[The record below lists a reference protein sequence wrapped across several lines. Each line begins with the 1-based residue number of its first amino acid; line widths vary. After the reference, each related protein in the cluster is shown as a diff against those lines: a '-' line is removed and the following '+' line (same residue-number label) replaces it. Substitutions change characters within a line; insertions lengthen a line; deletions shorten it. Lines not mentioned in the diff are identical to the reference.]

1 MAVCSY
7 YLESHAVY
15 FIKFQLIFP
24 EKKGIILIPKGAIA
38 GKDMN
43 KALHVLVYF
52 FLIIAGVGLWL
63 EIELNA
69 MRTLLTDRNRMQED
83 YLVKIAA
90 TIEKVEPNK
99 DVQAEIRK
107 DVSSVEAKLVDNPEM
122 ENVLENYN
130 YYLEQANLETFKW
143 NDDKTRNQLRMVY
156 VLDAEG
162 KPMMDGD
169 RPKMT
174 GHGTEDELLSMLFEA
189 SKSMQTKLNTTRNEL
204 AELRKKLEQQINELN
219 RLKPEARQDK
229 VTIVE
234 RDAKIAKLE
243 AEKADLENQIVKIKA
258 QIDELNAEI
267 TSLKDEVATAQDET
281 EAAKDE
287 IQKKEKMIE
296 NLKKL
301 LAEALAAQQTGGPSR
316 GTAVT
321 TIAVGDKGRI
331 VTVDNENMYA
341 VVEFTPEAMKQLKGD
356 DLSHPLPNMEFGV
369 KRIGFNGPAG
379 EFTGRIRLRQEVKGK
394 NYVICDVL
402 GQWEQTK
409 LEVGDV
415 VYAD

>member
-1 MAVCSY
+1 
-7 YLESHAVY
+7 
-15 FIKFQLIFP
+15 
-24 EKKGIILIPKGAIA
+24 
-38 GKDMN
+38 MN

-69 MRTLLTDRNRMQED
+69 MRTLLTDRNRLQEN
-83 YLVKIAA
+83 YLVQIAA

-130 YYLEQANLETFKW
+130 YYLEQANLETFSW
-143 NDDKTRNQLRMVY
+143 NNDKTRNQLRMVY

-162 KPMMDGD
+162 KPVMDGD

-174 GHGTEDELLSMLFEA
+174 GHGTEDELLATLFEA

-204 AELRKKLEQQINELN
+204 VELRKKLELQVNELN

-281 EAAKDE
+281 ETAKEE
-287 IQKKEKMIE
+287 IAKKEKMIE
-296 NLKKL
+296 SLKKL
-301 LAEALAAQQTGGPSR
+301 LAEALAQQQTGGPSR

-331 VTVDNENMYA
+331 VAVDNEHMYA
-341 VVEFTPEAMKQLKGD
+341 IVEFTPEAMKQLKGD

-369 KRIGFNGPAG
+369 KRTGFNGPAG
-379 EFTGRIRLRQEVKGK
+379 EFTGRIRLRQEVKSK

-409 LEVGDV
+409 LEVGDIV
-415 VYAD
+415 FAD

>member
-1 MAVCSY
+1 
-7 YLESHAVY
+7 
-15 FIKFQLIFP
+15 
-24 EKKGIILIPKGAIA
+24 
-38 GKDMN
+38 MN

-52 FLIIAGVGLWL
+52 FLIIAGLGLWF

-69 MRTLLTDRNRMQED
+69 KRTLLTDRNRMQED

-99 DVQAEIRK
+99 DVQAEIKK
-107 DVSSVEAKLVDNPEM
+107 DVSSVEAKHVDNPEM
-122 ENVLENYN
+122 ENVLETYN
-130 YYLEQANLETFKW
+130 YYLEQANLETFSW
-143 NDDKTRNQLRMVY
+143 NNDKTRAQLRMVY
-156 VLDAEG
+156 LLDELG
-162 KPMMDGD
+162 KPIMDGD
-169 RPKMT
+169 RPKTT
-174 GHGTEDELLSMLFEA
+174 GRGTEDELLSALLEA

-204 AELRKKLEQQINELN
+204 VVLRNRLEKEVNELN

-267 TSLKDEVATAQDET
+267 TSLKDEVAAAQDET
-281 EAAKDE
+281 QATKEELEKA
-287 IQKKEKMIE
+287 QKLNET
-296 NLKKL
+296 LKKL
-301 LAEALAAQQTGGPSR
+301 LAEALAQQQTGGPSR

-321 TIAVGDKGRI
+321 TIAVGDKGRV
-331 VTVDNENMYA
+331 VTVDNENMFA

-369 KRIGFNGPAG
+369 KRAGFNGPAG

-409 LEVGDV
+409 LQVGDIV
-415 VYAD
+415 FAD

>member
-1 MAVCSY
+1 
-7 YLESHAVY
+7 
-15 FIKFQLIFP
+15 
-24 EKKGIILIPKGAIA
+24 
-38 GKDMN
+38 MN

-69 MRTLLTDRNRMQED
+69 MRTLLTDRNRLQEN
-83 YLVKIAA
+83 YLVQIAA

-130 YYLEQANLETFKW
+130 YYLEQANLETFSW
-143 NDDKTRNQLRMVY
+143 NNDKTRNQLRMVY

-162 KPMMDGD
+162 KPVMDGD

-174 GHGTEDELLSMLFEA
+174 GHGTEDELLATLFEA

-204 AELRKKLEQQINELN
+204 VELRKKLELQVNELN

-267 TSLKDEVATAQDET
+267 TSLKDEVITAKDET
-281 EAAKDE
+281 EAAKEDLE
-287 IQKKEKMIE
+287 KSQKMVEQ
-296 NLKKL
+296 LKKL
-301 LAEALAAQQTGGPSR
+301 MREMVATTGGGETAR

-321 TIAVGDKGRI
+321 SLPAGDKGKI
-331 VTVDNENMYA
+331 IEVDNDNMFA
-341 VVEFTPEAMKQLKGD
+341 VVAFSDEAMKELKGD
-356 DLSHPLPNMEFGV
+356 NLDHPLPAIELGV
-369 KRIGFNGPAG
+369 KRPGYNGDAG
-379 EFTGRIRLRQEVKGK
+379 EFVGRLRLRQEVKGK
-394 NYVICDVL
+394 NYVIADIL
-402 GQWEQTK
+402 SSWEQAE
-409 LEVGDV
+409 LQLNDV
-415 VYAD
+415 VFAD